1 MADAKSLLFMLPTKL
16 TKKTSILLFARREY
30 ATELIFIF
38 SESENCVFFW
48 RSRPSI
54 LPIYV
59 FFYSHNY
66 GKLNSNCSAKCKCIL
81 HWNCIF
87 TCFKPMQINTKS
99 YRFTI
104 HFAHLFACYLP
115 PFCPS
120 TLLFC
125 FNFLKCT
132 KGLCRYELCE
142 YELICQWRS
151 LHKSSNKRIYHVSM
165 FNAIK

>member
-1 MADAKSLLFMLPTKL
+1 MQQNSFSYSVSLRIAFSFNVHAHPFCPSTCS
-16 TKKTSILLFARREY
+16 SIPIIMENWIRTARQN
-30 ATELIFIF
+30 ANAF
-38 SESENCVFFW
+38 
-48 RSRPSI
+48 
-54 LPIYV
+54 
-59 FFYSHNY
+59 
-66 GKLNSNCSAKCKCIL
+66 
-81 HWNCIF
+81 WNCIF